1 MERRLLLLICVTVLV
16 DTMLYAALAPLLPEL
31 EREFGLSKSGSG
43 LLVAAYPLGTLL
55 GALPGGWLA
64 ARRGPRTA
72 VVAGMIVMTVAGAG
86 FALASSAVLLDLARF
101 VQGLG
106 GALTWTAGLAWL
118 GVAVA
123 PERRGEAIG
132 FAIGAAVFGAQFGP
146 VVGVIADAAG
156 RGPTFLVVAALGIGL
171 ALWAASEPRP
181 VARGDTSVS
190 PRVLARDPRFRWAV
204 WITFAAALAFGVAE
218 VLVPLRLD
226 VLGAS
231 ALGIGTAFFVSALGE
246 ALMNPLVGR
255 LADRR
260 GANVIVQV
268 AALLAA
274 VTVVLLA
281 APTDPI
287 VLGAL
292 VVAFCIA
299 AGALMTPSAQLVS
312 HRAEEI
318 GVDQGWAFALNNI
331 GWSAAVALGAG
342 AGGALGQAVGDWL
355 PYALCAALLAATG
368 AVAFGAGRRAPAA
381 SAPPATFPT

>member
-31 EREFGLSKSGSG
+31 EHEFGLSKSGSG

-55 GALPGGWLA
+55 GAIPGGWLA
-64 ARRGPRTA
+64 ARRGPRAA
-72 VVAGMIVMTVAGAG
+72 VIAGMLVMTAAGAG
-86 FALASSAVLLDLARF
+86 FALASSAALLDLARF
-101 VQGLG
+101 VQGFG

-118 GVAVA
+118 GVAVV

-146 VVGVIADAAG
+146 VVGVIADALG
-156 RGPTFLVVAALGIGL
+156 RGPTFLAVAGVGIAL
-171 ALWAASEPRP
+171 ALWASVMPRP

-190 PRVLARDPRFRWAV
+190 PRVLAGDRRFRWAV
-204 WITFAAALAFGVAE
+204 WLTFVAALGFGVVE

-231 ALGIGTAFFVSALGE
+231 ALGIGTAFFVSALAE

-255 LADRR
+255 LVDRR
-260 GANVIVQV
+260 GANAIVQV
-268 AALLAA
+268 ASLLAA

-281 APTDPI
+281 APADPI
-287 VLGAL
+287 LLSAL
-292 VVAFCIA
+292 VVGFCVA

-318 GVDQGWAFALNNI
+318 GVDQGWAFALNNV

-342 AGGALGQAVGDWL
+342 AGGALGQGVGDWL
-355 PYALCAALLAATG
+355 PYALCGALLAATG
-368 AVAFGAGRRAPAA
+368 AVAFGLGRRTPAA
-381 SAPPATFPT
+381 SAPPATLRS